1 MAEHSNK
8 KIWRYNMDEI
18 FVQEYVNTL
27 TKRVEDYVK
36 NEILLTTRLA
46 LADKTIM
53 SLLDQKAE
61 LEKIIIDLNSAKEI
75 GKKKTIKN
83 SDEF

>member
-1 MAEHSNK
+1 
-8 KIWRYNMDEI
+8 MDEI

>member
-1 MAEHSNK
+1 
-8 KIWRYNMDEI
+8 MDEI
-18 FVQEYVNTL
+18 FIQEYVNTL

-46 LADKTIM
+46 LADKTIT